1 MLLITSSDSH
11 RDSTCVGNKCCPEK
25 TERSIKNKQTLLTLD
40 TIHKI
45 QIMKT
50 TKRSS
55 IPPISTK
62 RILSELTEQKHD
74 ILS

>member
-1 MLLITSSDSH
+1 MLLITSNDSH
-11 RDSTCVGNKCCPEK
+11 RDSTCVDNKRCPEK
-25 TERSIKNKQTLLTLD
+25 TERSIKNKNQQTPLTLD

-62 RILSELTEQKHD
+62 RILTELTEQKHD
-74 ILS
+74 I